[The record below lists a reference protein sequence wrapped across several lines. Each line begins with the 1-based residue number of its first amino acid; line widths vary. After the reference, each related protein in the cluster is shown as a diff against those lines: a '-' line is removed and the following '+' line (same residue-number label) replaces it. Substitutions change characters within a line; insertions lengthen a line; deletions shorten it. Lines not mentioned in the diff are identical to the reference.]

1 MPNIQKLIESKLSAA
16 VVAAFGPDYADADPL
31 INATKDPKFGDYQ
44 ANLAMGLAKKL
55 GQKPRDIAT
64 QIVEKL
70 NELEEQSNSPCEIQK
85 IDIAGPGFI
94 NLTLSQSAINTF
106 AENLL
111 ADTDRLGVA
120 QTDTPQNIVVDF
132 SSPNVAKE
140 MHVGHIRST
149 AIGDSLSRIF
159 AFLGNTV
166 IKQNHVGD
174 WGTQF
179 GMLIQYMQEME
190 NAKNSNDQ
198 LPGGQGDT
206 LNTIYQKSKAR
217 FDEDADFATRA
228 RERVVALQA
237 GDPDTFAIWKKL
249 VEESQVYFDS
259 VYKRLGVSLTL
270 DDIRGESFYN
280 NLLPQVIENLTA
292 ANLLKKS
299 QGADVVYPEGFKD
312 RDGNPMPMI
321 VRKSDGG
328 FLYATTDLAAAYF
341 RINDLKADRVVYV
354 TDSRQ
359 SHHFAMIFQTLR
371 EAKWATDSVRLDH
384 VPFGTI
390 MGKDRK
396 PFKTRSGEVVK
407 LVDLIDEA
415 ESRAAKTLQE
425 KNPDMD
431 AATQT
436 QVAHTVGIGCLKYA
450 DLSNDRIKDY
460 IFDWDRM
467 LALDGNTAAYLQNS
481 YVRCMSI
488 FRRGEIDPISLIGAS
503 INAIEPAERLI
514 VLKLLQLPTV
524 LQAVTDSLE
533 PHRLCNYLYEL
544 ASLYHS
550 FYEKCP
556 VLKSE
561 GNVRTSRLALC
572 LLVARTIAGGLAL
585 LGIDTPEQM

>member
-1 MPNIQKLIESKLSAA
+1 MPNIQKRIESILSDA
-16 VVAAFGPDYADADPL
+16 VVAAFGPEHADADPL
-31 INATKDPKFGDYQ
+31 INPTKDPKFGDYQ

-64 QIVEKL
+64 AIVEKIDADDL
-70 NELEEQSNSPCEIQK
+70 FSK

-94 NLTLSQSAINTF
+94 NLMLTQETVNQSAETI
-106 AENLL
+106 L
-111 ADTDRLGVA
+111 ADLDRLAVA
-120 QTDTPQNIVVDF
+120 EVDEKQTVVVDF

-149 AIGDSLSRIF
+149 VIGDALARIF
-159 AFLGNTV
+159 KFLGHDV

-179 GMLIQYMQEME
+179 GMLIQYMDEMPE
-190 NAKNSNDQ
+190 ADREAHEA
-198 LPGGQGDT
+198 GEGDT
-206 LNTIYQKSKAR
+206 LNTIYQKSKQR
-217 FDEDADFATRA
+217 FDAEDDFAQRA

-237 GDPDTFAIWKKL
+237 GDEETLVVWQKL
-249 VEESQVYFDS
+249 VNESETYFDA
-259 VYKRLGVSLTL
+259 VYKRLGIDLSL
-270 DDIRGESFYN
+270 DDIKGESFYN
-280 NLLPQVIENLTA
+280 PRLGNVIKDLKTA
-292 ANLLKKS
+292 DLLKES

-328 FLYATTDLAAAYF
+328 FLYATTDLAAAQY
-341 RINDLKADRVVYV
+341 RINDLNADRIVYV

-359 SHHFAMIFQTLR
+359 SQHFSMVFQTLR
-371 EAKWATDSVRLDH
+371 EAGWAPSNVRLDH

-396 PFKTRSGEVVK
+396 PFKTRSGETIK

-415 ESRAAKTLQE
+415 ESRAAGILAD

-431 AATQT
+431 TDTAAE
-436 QVAHTVGIGCLKYA
+436 VAHTVGIGCLKYA

-467 LALDGNTAAYLQNS
+467 LSFDGNTAAYLQNS

-488 FRRGEIDPISLIGAS
+488 FRRGEVDPSSLSGAK
-503 INAIEPAERLI
+503 ILATEPAERLI
-514 VLKLLQLPTV
+514 VLKLLQLPNV
-524 LQAVTDSLE
+524 LQSVADSLE
-533 PHRLCNYLYEL
+533 PHRLTNYLYEL

-561 GNVRTSRLALC
+561 GETKISRLALC
-572 LLVARTIAGGLAL
+572 LLTAQTISNGLAL
-585 LGIDTPEQM
+585 LGIDTPPQM

>member
-1 MPNIQKLIESKLSAA
+1 MANIQKRIESILSSA
-16 VVAAFGPDYADADPL
+16 VVAAFGQEHADADPL
-31 INATKDPKFGDYQ
+31 INPTKDPKFGDYQ
-44 ANLAMGLAKKL
+44 ANLAMGLAKKV

-64 QIVEKL
+64 TIVENI
-70 NELEEQSNSPCEIQK
+70 NEPEFFEK

-94 NLTLSQSAINTF
+94 NLTLTQNTINDS
-106 AENLL
+106 AENILGDL
-111 ADTDRLGVA
+111 DRLA
-120 QTDTPQNIVVDF
+120 IAKTEDKQTVVVDF

-149 AIGDSLSRIF
+149 VIGDALARIF
-159 AFLGNTV
+159 DFLGHDV

-179 GMLIQYMQEME
+179 GMLIQYMDEMPDE
-190 NAKNSNDQ
+190 DKAAHES
-198 LPGGQGDT
+198 GQGDT
-206 LNTIYQKSKAR
+206 LNTIYQKSKKR

-237 GDPDTFAIWKKL
+237 GDEDTLAVWQKL
-249 VEESQVYFDS
+249 VNESETYFDS

-270 DDIRGESFYN
+270 ENIKGESFYN
-280 NLLPQVIENLTA
+280 PMLAKVIEDLKTA
-292 ANLLKKS
+292 DLLKVS

-328 FLYATTDLAAAYF
+328 FLYATTDLAAAHY
-341 RINDLKADRVVYV
+341 RIEDLKSDRIVYV

-359 SHHFAMIFQTLR
+359 SQHFAMVFQTLR
-371 EAKWATDSVRLDH
+371 EAGWAPFNVRLDH

-396 PFKTRSGEVVK
+396 PFKTRSGETIK

-415 ESRAAKTLQE
+415 ESRAIKILAD

-431 AATQT
+431 EAVAKD
-436 QVAHTVGIGCLKYA
+436 VAHTVGIGCLKYA

-467 LALDGNTAAYLQNS
+467 LSFDGNTAAYLQNS

-488 FRRGEIDPISLIGAS
+488 FRRGEIDPASLAGAK
-503 INAIEPAERLI
+503 IMAVEAAERLI
-514 VLKLLQLPTV
+514 VLKLLQLPNV
-524 LQAVTDSLE
+524 LQSVADSLE

-561 GNVRTSRLALC
+561 GETKTSRLALC
-572 LLVARTIAGGLAL
+572 LLTATTISHGLAL